1 MNCKKLPL
9 IAASIGCFGFVAAP
23 RADAGLSVGIGIGAP
38 VGFGYG
44 YGGGYGYGCARPVYY
59 SPYAYGYSPYGY
71 YQPGYI
77 RVVVRPH
84 YHSRYGHRYYCRE
97 AHRGWR

>member
-1 MNCKKLPL
+1 MNCKKLVS
-9 IAASIGCFGFVAAP
+9 IAAIIGCFGFGAAP

-44 YGGGYGYGCARPVYY
+44 YGGYGYGCARPVYY

-77 RVVVRPH
+77 QLVVRPH
-84 YHSRYGHRYYCRE
+84 YPLRSGQRYFFRE
-97 AHRGWR
+97 APRGRR